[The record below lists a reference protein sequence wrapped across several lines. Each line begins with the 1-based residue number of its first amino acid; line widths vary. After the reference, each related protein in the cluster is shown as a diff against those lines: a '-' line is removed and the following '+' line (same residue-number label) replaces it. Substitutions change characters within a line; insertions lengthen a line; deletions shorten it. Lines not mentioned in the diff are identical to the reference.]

1 MLAAPAAA
9 HGPTATQAGYV
20 SNVNAVLPNV
30 LGLSA
35 NVVGGDVWL
44 RLSNYSGK
52 EIVILGYQ
60 GEPYLRFGHDE
71 VFQNTRAPTTYVNR
85 FRGLHARVPA
95 TASATAPP
103 AWEKVADGASF
114 KWRDHRI
121 YWVRE
126 EPPPGVKAN
135 PDLIQRIFALARP
148 GPGRR
153 PALRDHRHP
162 RLPPALNEP
171 AQDNGWMLA
180 RARRLGRARRA
191 RVGRAVGGPPQI
203 AAGHPALVVTGTRV
217 SVGQFGA
224 VRRRSCPCS

>member
-1 MLAAPAAA
+1 MNRRTAAAAAAAALVLAAPAAA

-103 AWEKVADGASF
+103 AWEKVADGAL
-114 KWRDHRI
+114 
-121 YWVRE
+121 VRVARPPHLLGARGAAARRE
-126 EPPPGVKAN
+126 GEPRSDPAHLRV
-135 PDLIQRIFALARP
+135 ARP

-153 PALRDHRHP
+153 RALRDHRHP
-162 RLPPALNEP
+162 RLP
-171 AQDNGWMLA
+171 A
-180 RARRLGRARRA
+180 RARRAGPGQRLARGPPLG
-191 RVGRAVGGPPQI
+191 GRAVLV
-203 AAGHPALVVTGTRV
+203 ALVSEGC
-217 SVGQFGA
+217 G
-224 VRRRSCPCS
+224 